1 MRTVQDLSGSGKEE
15 DWDEEAAKQ
24 VWTHLATGSP
34 TPAQAPPGNSPLKG
48 KASKARLPVL
58 SEQSPDQGEGELA
71 VISLPPLLAM
81 LPAGIL
87 VGIAVQGVLALAG
100 LTSLSIAPVTVAAI
114 ASVAISHKASQS
126 RSSKSSQLMH
136 QLAVVVVA
144 SQVLAFASV
153 GVVVAS
159 ISDRPPQAEQQ
170 TTTEQPT
177 QP

>member
-34 TPAQAPPGNSPLKG
+34 TPAQAPPGNAPTKG
-48 KASKARLPVL
+48 KAGKVKLPAL
-58 SEQSPDQGEGELA
+58 SEQSPDQGEGELV
-71 VISLPPLLAM
+71 VIPVPFLVATLPT
-81 LPAGIL
+81 GIL
-87 VGIAVQGVLALAG
+87 VGIVVQGGLILTGLA
-100 LTSLSIAPVTVAAI
+100 SLSIVPVTVAAI

-126 RSSKSSQLMH
+126 RHSKSFQIMH
-136 QLAVVVVA
+136 QFAVVVAA
-144 SQVLAFASV
+144 SQVFAFTLA
-153 GVVVAS
+153 GVVVS

-170 TTTEQPT
+170 TTTEQPI